1 MVRGWLREFREFAV
15 RGNVIDLAVGVIIGG
30 EFGKVINSLVKDV
43 LMPPLS
49 ALLGATHFED
59 LEIPLRPAEGDIPA
73 AALRYG
79 AFLQTI
85 LNFLIIAVC
94 VFMMVKAI
102 NTLRRAM
109 TPSPPSPAP
118 PPAPRSERLLEE
130 IRDFLRDRK
139 GKE

>member
-1 MVRGWLREFREFAV
+1 MLRGWLREFRDFAV
-15 RGNVIDLAVGVIIGG
+15 RGSVIDLAVGVIIGG
-30 EFGKVINSLVKDV
+30 EFGKIVNSLVKDV

-79 AFLQTI
+79 AFVQTV

-94 VFMMVKAI
+94 VFAMVKAI

-109 TPSPPSPAP
+109 SPPPP
-118 PPAPRSERLLEE
+118 PPEPPAPVRSEQLLEE
-130 IRDFLRDRK
+130 IRDLLRKDR
-139 GKE
+139 E